1 MIYSFLKNVALND
14 LHVYD
19 IKSNSWSA
27 VALYGDLPNSRWGH
41 KLCANGSSIVLF
53 GGMNLSSYNDSEI
66 YEIQV
71 DDNKVIEY
79 LSQPIGLRPDQKFKD
94 QLLDK
99 SKRGSKMAHDVIEHV
114 I

>member
-19 IKSNSWSA
+19 IQSNSWSA

-41 KLCANGSSIVLF
+41 KLCANGNSIVLF

-79 LSQPIGLRPDQKFKD
+79 LS
-94 QLLDK
+94 
-99 SKRGSKMAHDVIEHV
+99 
-114 I
+114 